1 MNSKAISQEASP
13 LPRKVYTIE
22 EACTVSTLSRA
33 NIFNQI
39 GSGKLKVVRVGGRTL
54 VPVENL
60 HSLISEEK

>member
-1 MNSKAISQEASP
+1 MSKTLSQEAPS

-22 EACTVSTLSRA
+22 EACKVSTLSRA
-33 NIFNQI
+33 NIYNHI

-60 HSLISEEK
+60 HSMISGKE